1 MESRTFLR
9 FYAVFVLF
17 TLFAADVWRHTLTWW
32 GYSAIAG
39 VLTIISIVLLI
50 RQRAQWRLSALPLP
64 LLAFV
69 VLAVASVA
77 WSAYPVGT
85 LMGSGTTVVTVIA
98 GLALAITFS
107 RADLLWALGITMRI
121 VLGGSLLFEL
131 FVAYVVRAPLLPLW
145 VDYSSYGDDLPKL
158 LFWSR
163 DVMLDGGRIQ
173 GLVGSATLL
182 GFLGLLGLIV
192 FGVQFAARS
201 VSRFWGGF
209 WFLVAAVVVW
219 LTRSGTISIAV
230 VVVVAVLVAVLLLRA
245 ARSRGSRIAVY
256 SAMAIAVLSVP
267 AIIAGFSDQILQLL
281 GKDSDLTG
289 RIGIWNTVIGMAEQR
304 PVFGWGWVSYWI
316 PWIEPFDDLVIWA
329 GVVQMHAHNAWLD
342 LWMQLGIVGVVVFAA
357 LVLSTLLRTWWMAV
371 DRPWVA
377 AGVSAPYTAVT
388 LLPLL
393 VLVAL
398 LVQSAAESR
407 LLVEYGLALLV
418 FFAVSTKL
426 PDRRDRLVSPATPIP
441 LTAPN
446 TVRR

>member
-1 MESRTFLR
+1 MMENRTFLR
-9 FYAVFVLF
+9 FYAVLVLF
-17 TLFAADVWRHTLTWW
+17 TLFAADVWRHTITWW
-32 GYSAIAG
+32 GYSAVAG
-39 VLTIISIVLLI
+39 VLAIISIILLV
-50 RQRAQWRLSALPLP
+50 RQRSQWRLGGLPLP

-69 VLAVASVA
+69 VLAVASIA
-77 WSAYPVGT
+77 WSDYPLGT
-85 LMGSGTTVVTVIA
+85 LMGSATTVVTVIA

-107 RADLLWALGITMRI
+107 RADLLWALGMTMRI
-121 VLGGSLLFEL
+121 ILGGSILFEL
-131 FVAYVVRAPLLPLW
+131 FVAYIVRAPLLPLW

-192 FGVQFAARS
+192 FGVQFAGRS

-209 WFLVAAVVVW
+209 WLLVAAAVVY
-219 LTRSGTISIAV
+219 LTRSGTISIAIV
-230 VVVVAVLVAVLLLRA
+230 VVIAVLVVVLLLRA
-245 ARSRGSRIAVY
+245 ARSRGARIAVY
-256 SAMAIAVLSVP
+256 SAMALAVVSVP
-267 AIIAGFSDQILQLL
+267 VLITSFSDQILQLL
-281 GKDSDLTG
+281 GKSSDLTG

-342 LWMQLGIVGVVVFAA
+342 LWMQLGIVGVVVFGA
-357 LVLSTLLRTWWMAV
+357 LVLTTLVRTWSMAV
-371 DRPWVA
+371 DRPWKA
-377 AGVSAPYTAVT
+377 AGVPAPFTAVS

-393 VLVAL
+393 VMVAL

-407 LLVEYGLALLV
+407 LLIEYGLALLV
-418 FFAVSTKL
+418 YFAVSTKL
-426 PDRRDRLVSPATPIP
+426 PDRPDRLLATTPAAPVSAQ
-441 LTAPN
+441 L
-446 TVRR
+446 R

>member
-1 MESRTFLR
+1 MMESRTFLR
-9 FYAVFVLF
+9 FYAVLVLF
-17 TLFAADVWRHTLTWW
+17 TLFAADVWRHTITWW
-32 GYSAIAG
+32 GYSVVAG
-39 VLTIISIVLLI
+39 VLAVISIILLV
-50 RQRAQWRLSALPLP
+50 RQRSHWRIGSLPLP

-77 WSAYPVGT
+77 WSAYPIGT
-85 LMGSGTTVVTVIA
+85 LMGSATTVVTVIA

-107 RADLLWALGITMRI
+107 RADLVWALGITMRI
-121 VLGGSLLFEL
+121 ILGGSILFEL
-131 FVAYVVRAPLLPLW
+131 FVAYIVRAPLLPLW

-192 FGVQFAARS
+192 FGVQLAARS
-201 VSRFWGGF
+201 VSRFWGVF
-209 WFLVAAVVVW
+209 WLAVAAAVVW
-219 LTRSGTISIAV
+219 LTRSGTISIAIV
-230 VVVVAVLVAVLLLRA
+230 VVFAVLIVVLLLRA
-245 ARSRGSRIAVY
+245 ASSRAARIAVY
-256 SAMAIAVLSVP
+256 SAMLLAVVSVP
-267 AIIAGFSDQILQLL
+267 VVITSFSDQILQLL
-281 GKDSDLTG
+281 GKSSDLTG

-342 LWMQLGIVGVVVFAA
+342 LWMQLGIVGVVVFGA
-357 LVLSTLLRTWWMAV
+357 LVISTLLRSWWMSV
-371 DRPWVA
+371 DRPFTG
-377 AGVSAPYTAVT
+377 AGAPAPYTALS

-393 VLVAL
+393 VMVAL

-407 LLVEYGLALLV
+407 LLIEYGLMLLV
-418 FFAVSTKL
+418 YFAVSTKL
-426 PDRRDRLVSPATPIP
+426 PDRPDRLLAPAPAVP
-441 LTAPN
+441 VAAPQP
-446 TVRR
+446 VR

>member
-1 MESRTFLR
+1 MMESRTFLR
-9 FYAVFVLF
+9 FYAVLVLF
-17 TLFAADVWRHTLTWW
+17 TLFAADVWRHTITWW
-32 GYSAIAG
+32 GYSAVAG
-39 VLTIISIVLLI
+39 VLAIISIILLV
-50 RQRAQWRLSALPLP
+50 RQRSQWRLGGLPLP

-69 VLAVASVA
+69 ILAVFSVA
-77 WSAYPVGT
+77 WSDYPLGT
-85 LMGSGTTVVTVIA
+85 VMGSATTVVTVVA

-121 VLGGSLLFEL
+121 ILGGSILFEL
-131 FVAYVVRAPLLPLW
+131 FVAYVIRAPLLPLW

-209 WFLVAAVVVW
+209 WLLVAAAVVY
-219 LTRSGTISIAV
+219 LTRSGTISIAI
-230 VVVVAVLVAVLLLRA
+230 VVVVAVLIAVLLLRV
-245 ARSRGSRIAVY
+245 ARGRGARIAVY
-256 SAMAIAVLSVP
+256 SAMALAVVSVP
-267 AIIAGFSDQILQLL
+267 VIITGFSDQILQLL

-342 LWMQLGIVGVVVFAA
+342 VWMQLGIVGVVIFGA
-357 LVLSTLLRTWWMAV
+357 LVLTTLSRTWWMAV
-371 DRPWVA
+371 DRPWKA
-377 AGVSAPYTAVT
+377 AGVSAPYTAVS

-393 VLVAL
+393 VMVAL

-407 LLVEYGLALLV
+407 LLIEYGLALLV

-426 PDRRDRLVSPATPIP
+426 PDRPDRLISA
-441 LTAPN
+441 
-446 TVRR
+446 